1 MRETNS
7 RSRVSRRKHKPPF
20 YKKWWFWLIIVILV
34 IGGIGNIVDPTD
46 DSEQSSTKES
56 QVKKVKKNKQSPKKK
71 TANKKNVKKEKST
84 KIEPSKQIKKSTVQ
98 HRKYPTKTSWD
109 FNTIGLGMTK
119 EQVKSI
125 LGEPSE
131 TTFTGKFKYGNDTL
145 TFVDNKLYDGTPE
158 NIKQAAINRDKPE
171 KLKAFAKSFGL
182 KDAETVQK
190 MVGSAY
196 ASKYIDGQGM
206 TYAWSTEYGT
216 LMRVDNPDN
225 RITTVYLYNKDTQSL
240 GEILYQGQTILQ
252 KPKNYYYYN

>member
-1 MRETNS
+1 M
-7 RSRVSRRKHKPPF
+7 RSRREMHRRRKQLPF
-20 YKKWWFWLIIVILV
+20 YQKWWFWLIIVIFL
-34 IGGIGNIVDPTD
+34 IGGVGNIIDPTD
-46 DSEQSSTKES
+46 DNEQSSEQSSKI
-56 QVKKVKKNKQSPKKK
+56 KKNKQPLKK
-71 TANKKNVKKEKST
+71 TPKTKKVKSIKAET
-84 KIEPSKQIKKSTVQ
+84 VNQNKKSTVQ
-98 HRKYPTKTSWD
+98 SKKTPTRTSWD
-109 FNTIGLGMTK
+109 FNTISLGMTK

-125 LGEPSE
+125 LGEPTE

-145 TFVDNKLYDGTPE
+145 IFSDNKLYDGTPE

-206 TYAWSTEYGT
+206 TYAWATQYGT
-216 LMRVDNPDN
+216 LMRVDDPDN
-225 RITTVYLYNKDTQSL
+225 KITTVYLYNKETQSL